1 MSTKHRIEPFIQQHR
16 EFFDAAVPSPQVWEV
31 VARSLDRW
39 PQTESVERF
48 IADHRLLFDTAEP
61 ADRVWERIAAHLSV
75 REGDDLERFIRQ
87 HRSAFDEHMPDPRVW
102 DEVSG
107 ALPFKPAF
115 RVQWLRHIRLA
126 AAAVVLLVAGIGIGL
141 WYGSVQM
148 QPPAVLALGQVS
160 PEYAELEDY
169 FQREIQSRKIRL
181 THLTT
186 YSQATV
192 WEDLRQMDA
201 AMAELQAELAQV
213 PPANRELVVRAM
225 IENYKARLA
234 ILERVLQ
241 YLEQQHNKPTNSA
254 NYDTEKI

>member
-16 EFFDAAVPSPQVWEV
+16 DAFDAAEPSPQVWES
-31 VARSLDRW
+31 VARNLDRW
-39 PQTESVERF
+39 AQAGPVEHF
-48 IADHRLLFDTAEP
+48 IAEHRPLFDAAGP
-61 ADRVWERIAAHLSV
+61 ADHVWGRIAARLWT
-75 REGDDLERFIRQ
+75 REGGDLERFIRQ

-102 DEVSG
+102 EGVSRS
-107 ALPFKPAF
+107 LPFKPAF
-115 RVQWLRHIRLA
+115 RVKWLRHIRLA
-126 AAAVVLLVAGIGIGL
+126 AAAVALLVAGIGIGL

-148 QPPAVLALGQVS
+148 QQPAALALGQVS

-169 FQREIQSRKIRL
+169 FQREIQSRKTRL
-181 THLTT
+181 NHLTT

-213 PPANRELVVRAM
+213 PPANREPVVRAM

-241 YLEQQHNKPTNSA
+241 YLEQQHNKPTNST